1 MNNLK
6 KLTENSYISSTDLT
20 ENISKFL
27 FKNAKNFNNGSPINI
42 NITGDINLTQH
53 ITENNFL
60 SENGKKYYAEENKY
74 LKEKILT
81 LEENLIKTTT
91 ALEEKI
97 IKMTTALENLQNK
110 VDKIENN
117 KNIL

>member
-42 NITGDINLTQH
+42 NIT
-53 ITENNFL
+53 ENNFL
-60 SENGKKYYAEENKY
+60 SVNGKKYYAEDIE
-74 LKEKILT
+74 LIESS
-81 LEENLIKTTT
+81 LESLNS
-91 ALEEKI
+91 
-97 IKMTTALENLQNK
+97 K
-110 VDKIENN
+110 VDHILKLYNSN
-117 KNIL
+117 KEDFNSLRIVLNKMDKS